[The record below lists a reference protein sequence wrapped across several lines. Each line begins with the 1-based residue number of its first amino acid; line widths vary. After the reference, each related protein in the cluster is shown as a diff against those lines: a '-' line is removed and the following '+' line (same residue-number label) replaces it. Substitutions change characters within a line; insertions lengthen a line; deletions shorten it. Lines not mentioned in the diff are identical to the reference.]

1 MLRIYERS
9 SAIYSPI
16 AWNFLTEQP
25 MKKLFVFSRSM
36 LKQKSAIACSISK
49 IEPCKNPNDIP
60 LVELPSL
67 RPQRYTKKFKSVSC
81 FENFISF
88 WIQLQF
94 QTIFQKISCL
104 RPRVMKFRKIIFNY
118 DKIIAVT

>member
-1 MLRIYERS
+1 
-9 SAIYSPI
+9 
-16 AWNFLTEQP
+16 
-25 MKKLFVFSRSM
+25 MKKLHIFSRSM
-36 LKQKSAIACSISK
+36 LKQKPTIACSIFEIK
-49 IEPCKNPNDIP
+49 PRKNSTDIP
-60 LVELPSL
+60 LTELPSL
-67 RPQRYTKKFKSVSC
+67 RPQRNAKKFKPMAC

-118 DKIIAVT
+118 DKIIAVS